1 MSVAKKSYIL
11 TLDGVAAFDDGKQS
25 GAILVGKGGT
35 IDDAV
40 ALQHGIEVYAP
51 GEYEALMLDQEAK
64 NVRDLEAARKAPFGA
79 SLAAAPVSGQV
90 ADKAAVDGAK
100 QTVEAA
106 ANKTS
111 PVAPVPAVS
120 Q

>member
-1 MSVAKKSYIL
+1 MPVAKKSYIL
-11 TLDGVAAFDDGKQS
+11 TLNGTAAADDGKQS

-51 GEYEALMLDQEAK
+51 GEYEALLLDTEAK

-79 SLAAAPVSGQV
+79 SLAAAPVSGQI

-106 ANKTS
+106 ASKTS
-111 PVAPVPAVS
+111 PAAPVTVAS
-120 Q
+120 